1 MVKTIEKERRSYM
14 TYAMKMQE
22 ERKIGIKEGMDTK
35 TTEFVVNMLKKH
47 YKCDDIVKLAGTTRE
62 NVIRIADLHNLAYN

>member
-1 MVKTIEKERRSYM
+1 M

-47 YKCDDIVKLAGTTRE
+47 YKCDDIVKLAGPTRE